1 MFKSRSE
8 KVEKYLVGCMRL
20 EKGEYVFSIYNTI
33 FDNFDGLAENIN
45 NELERLRNTDE
56 WGRVFM
62 AFGGEYKEKD
72 KEGCVA
78 EYYIQEMRTNTL
90 VIKYKVYGIEV

>member
-1 MFKSRSE
+1 MKR
-8 KVEKYLVGCMRL
+8 YIVGCVVL
-20 EKGEYVFSIYNTI
+20 KNGEYDLSIYNTLYE
-33 FDNFDGLAENIN
+33 NFDGLAENIN